1 LGGKVNSN
9 RLTVTAKIAVASAAL
24 LQFLAMSSTASVA
37 SDYTPEQ
44 LYGNLM
50 FDKIAR
56 LTWAEKN
63 CSGRASDGVR
73 ELRLHFRKK
82 FNAEFEEALIRDAVE
97 IRESTD
103 MYRSKSPGKDSDDG
117 ICLSMNWLFGARG
130 SSLPGLWRR
139 NSEIYF
145 TTPTPSPDEIKA
157 RWGHPGHLKIYG
169 KFASA
174 LSDLYY
180 YKNKCK
186 GIYSTIAE
194 EFTAIFIAISG
205 VENFKKLA
213 EDQID
218 LPSRLDTTCED
229 INRLYGFDS
238 EDWPVLWMGQ
248 RNYPKSNARSNEK
261 NITSAPEQIKSG
273 TPPVI
278 DQKRINLP
286 QGVSF
291 ELPTNW
297 IVGAEKDRQTVEMAV
312 QSMGKWTVN
321 GSAGLLSTLYTSN
334 LEIAAQASFR
344 FYTGNQSNNITQPDV
359 TNMSPVQIAEVGD
372 QFKQGMTK
380 SAMQTGTL
388 IFGWKPSVVVK
399 AGGFVAV
406 VTEYQSRFPHESVT
420 RHNIRARVYDGP
432 LSFSVLL
439 SHDDAQRTELRP
451 VLDGILQSVN
461 RSRP

>member
-97 IRESTD
+97 IRESIDADKGRLTEI
-103 MYRSKSPGKDSDDG
+103 DSING
-117 ICLSMNWLFGARG
+117 ICLSINWIFGSVG
-130 SSLPGLWRR
+130 SSLPGLWRQ
-139 NSEIYF
+139 SDQKDFI
-145 TTPTPSPDEIKA
+145 TPTTDEN
-157 RWGHPGHLKIYG
+157 RVRSQHLSSLMIYG

-174 LSDLYY
+174 LSDLHY
-180 YKNKCK
+180 YKNICK
-186 GIYSTIAE
+186 GSYSTLAE
-194 EFTAIFIAISG
+194 EFTATFIAIG
-205 VENFKKLA
+205 GTENFKKLS
-213 EDQID
+213 EDG
-218 LPSRLDTTCED
+218 LNLLSRLDTTCED
-229 INRLYGFDS
+229 ANRLYGFDN

-297 IVGAEKDRQTVEMAV
+297 IVGAENERQTVEMAV

-344 FYTGNQSNNITQPDV
+344 FYSGNQSNNITQSDV
-359 TNMSPVQIAEVGD
+359 AGMSPAQTAEVGD
-372 QFKQGMTK
+372 QFKQGMSK
-380 SAMQTGTL
+380 SAIQTGTL
-388 IFGWKPSVVVK
+388 VFGWKPSVLLK

-439 SHDDAQRTELRP
+439 SHDNAQRAVLRP
-451 VLDGILQSVN
+451 ILDRILQSLN
-461 RSRP
+461 RPRP